1 MIVARKD
8 RFRSHWSHRLYANSL
23 IPPYPP
29 MQQTES
35 LQRIML
41 LLRLREVQNL
51 TAQKVVMAL
60 ITLGF
65 FVFSPWLLSE
75 VLSGNT
81 IPLALFAGT
90 GFLLVFFFVLKDY
103 CWLSIPFCLPLQG
116 SLTMLPVKFSP
127 FELSI
132 LLTITYVLV
141 QFVMT
146 DRRHF
151 PKIPLALFL
160 PILIIFIIIIFQW
173 AKGGSLGLFIFGGES
188 SGARKM
194 FSILLGC
201 LLLPVILWFPPL
213 TRAQARLIPLL
224 YLAGACLEFAPYLF
238 SSLVPA
244 AAPFMY
250 RFYTTVNIELFEST
264 MVGHDAAFSRIGQ
277 LGSIGL
283 ALQLALLS
291 LFPPAAWLRP
301 SRWFVPFLSVVS
313 LAATIASGFRSYLF
327 NFLVASSVV
336 LFFRIR
342 AVSFIFV
349 AVLLFSVGFLAL
361 GQGSLFQLPLQV
373 QRTLTFLPGDWD
385 LQAVDSAK
393 SSNVFRDDV
402 QKIYMSEFFK
412 DAGLLGQGYKH
423 DARYMKDKAFSFYD
437 PSKMGADDK
446 ELVRGFI
453 ILRDH
458 HVGWV
463 AVHHPIGWVGFVAF
477 ISLCVS
483 SLVIVLYRILIIPR
497 KLLLPDSLWSGALIF
512 QQVLAFFSVFGALQN
527 FLPIFSLC
535 MAVFL
540 RSTTA
545 TFFSTSIAPSSVPAS
560 AASIPPLG
568 NS

>member
-1 MIVARKD
+1 
-8 RFRSHWSHRLYANSL
+8 
-23 IPPYPP
+23 
-29 MQQTES
+29 
-35 LQRIML
+35 
-41 LLRLREVQNL
+41 
-51 TAQKVVMAL
+51 MAL

-65 FVFSPWLLSE
+65 LVFSPWLISE

-81 IPLALFAGT
+81 IPLALFGGT

-132 LLTITYVLV
+132 LLTIAYVLV

-146 DRRHF
+146 NRRSF
-151 PKIPLALFL
+151 PTFPLALFV

-213 TRAQARLIPLL
+213 AHAQARLIPLL
-224 YLAGACLEFAPYLF
+224 YLAGAFLEFTPYLF
-238 SSLVPA
+238 SSFIPA

-250 RFYTTVNIELFEST
+250 RFYTTVNLEVFEST
-264 MVGHDAAFSRIGQ
+264 MVGHQSAFSRIGQ
-277 LGSIGL
+277 LGFVGL
-283 ALQLALLS
+283 ALQLTLLS
-291 LFPPAAWLRP
+291 FFPPAAWLRP
-301 SRWFVPFLSVVS
+301 SRWFVPILSVAS

-327 NFLVASSVV
+327 NFLVATSAV

-349 AVLLFSVGFLAL
+349 AVFLFFIGFLAL
-361 GQGSLFQLPLQV
+361 GQGPLFQLPLQV

-385 LQAVDSAK
+385 LQAIESAK

-402 QKIYMSEFFK
+402 QEVYMSEFFK
-412 DAGLLGQGYKH
+412 DAGLFGQGYKH

-437 PSKMGADDK
+437 PSKMAADDK

-458 HVGWV
+458 HVGWI
-463 AVHHPIGWVGFVAF
+463 AVHHPIGWVGFFAF
-477 ISLCVS
+477 IFLCGS
-483 SLVIVLYRILIIPR
+483 SLVIILHRILIIPR
-497 KLLLPDSLWSGALIF
+497 TLLSPDSLWSGALIF

-527 FLPIFSLC
+527 FMPIFSVC

-545 TFFSTSIAPSSVPAS
+545 TYFSTSISSRGVPAS
-560 AASIPPLG
+560 AGSILPLG